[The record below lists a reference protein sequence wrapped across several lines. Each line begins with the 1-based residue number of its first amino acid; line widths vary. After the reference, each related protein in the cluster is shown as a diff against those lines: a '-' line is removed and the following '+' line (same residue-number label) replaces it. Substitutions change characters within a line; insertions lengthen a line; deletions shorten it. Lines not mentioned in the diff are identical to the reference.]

1 MSANESETVRITLV
15 PLGKTLSV
23 KRGEPLQQQLFA
35 HGVEFPCGGRGR
47 CRRCRVRVLKGHLS
61 VTPTDAQRLSQA
73 DIDAGWRLACQ
84 ARAETDLTLEL
95 AQWEASIL
103 GDDMRF
109 EFTPKEGLGV
119 AIDLGTTTIVAQ
131 LLDLQTGNV
140 LGVRSALNSQAQ
152 YGSDIMSRV
161 EYAISPGGLD
171 ILTQTVRQ
179 QTGRLVTDLLREL
192 EARATG
198 SESTPA
204 SEALRTVIIVG
215 NTVMHHLFCGISV
228 EPLSHHPFEPCNDG
242 LQRFSASDL
251 GWDVPGR
258 AEVMFL
264 PCLGG
269 FIGSDILA
277 GILATGIHTSDRLV
291 ALVDLGT
298 NGEIVMGNR
307 TQLLCA
313 STAAGP
319 AFEGARISM
328 GMLAA
333 TGAISAVKN
342 DGGRFQCTVLGDGR
356 PRGICGSGLVDA
368 IAVALDLGLIDHT
381 GRLKSGDSLVLEGQV
396 TINQKDI
403 RELQLAKGAIAA
415 GIRLLLERWN
425 AQSEDLDCLWLAGAF
440 GNYISR
446 ASAKRIGLIP
456 FPTEKVKPAGN
467 TALRGAKHVLLGAVE
482 NDPEHTMI
490 RQRVLHVPLNEE
502 PRFHEVFVSE
512 MQFPAPDCHMPQ
524 RGAATAE

>member
-1 MSANESETVRITLV
+1 MEYRSRESMSVNEGETVRITLV

-23 KRGEPLQQQLFA
+23 KRGEPLQQHLFA
-35 HGVEFPCGGRGR
+35 QGVEFPCGGRGR
-47 CRRCRVRVLKGHLS
+47 CRRCRVRVLNGHLP
-61 VTPTDAQRLSQA
+61 VTPADAQRLSQA
-73 DIDAGWRLACQ
+73 DLDAGWRLACQ

-103 GDDMRF
+103 GDDLKF
-109 EFTPKEGLGV
+109 EFIPGEGFGV

-131 LLDLQTGNV
+131 LLDLKTGNV
-140 LGVRSALNSQAQ
+140 LGVRSALNNQAQ

-161 EYAISPGGLD
+161 EYAIAPGGLD
-171 ILTQTVRQ
+171 TLTRTVRQ
-179 QTGRLVTDLLREL
+179 QTGRLVADLLRDLKET
-192 EARATG
+192 AAG

-204 SEALRTVIIVG
+204 TDALRTVIVVG

-228 EPLSHHPFEPCNDG
+228 EPLSHHPFEPSNDG
-242 LQRFSASDL
+242 LQRLSPSDL
-251 GWDVPGR
+251 GWDVPR
-258 AEVMFL
+258 HAEVMFL

-277 GILATGIHTSDRLV
+277 GILATGIHNSDQLV

-307 TQLLCA
+307 TRLLCA

-333 TGAISAVKN
+333 TGAISAVN
-342 DGGRFQCTVLGDGR
+342 NNNGRFQCTVLGGGQ
-356 PRGICGSGLVDA
+356 PKGICGSGLVDA

-381 GRLKSGDSLVLEGQV
+381 GRLKCGDSLVLEGQV

-425 AQSEDLDCLWLAGAF
+425 AQSEDLHCLWLAGAF

-446 ASAKRIGLIP
+446 ASARRIGLIP
-456 FPTEKVKPAGN
+456 LPAEKVKPAGN
-467 TALRGAKHVLLGAVE
+467 TALRGAKYVLLNTAH
-482 NDPEHTMI
+482 NDPEQTSI
-490 RQRVLHVPLNEE
+490 RQRVVHVPLNEE

-512 MQFPAPDCHMPQ
+512 MQFPEPA
-524 RGAATAE
+524 